1 MQGIKPVLSNTR
13 SPAKLGGCSQAR
25 TSLLYQATSDG
36 TRGMA
41 SGCARGALGWTL
53 GKNYSQKRLFSL
65 GTACPGHWWVT
76 PLECGH
82 GTSCHGLVVVARG
95 WWLDLMILKVF
106 CDMNDSVMLWSAAR
120 TLQWKLSHQLT
131 QLKQNQIPSSR
142 CLACNKPWV
151 ILEWPA
157 HLSLESQQ
165 ARVAFDPAWHV
176 SAQLCVTLTA
186 NILTACSETC
196 SSQWDMSR
204 AAI

>member
-25 TSLLYQATSDG
+25 TSLLSQATSDG

-120 TLQWKLSHQLT
+120 TLQWKLSHQLA
-131 QLKQNQIPSSR
+131 QLKHKTKFLPPGVL
-142 CLACNKPWV
+142 LATSHELSWNDLHTSAWNPNKPGW
-151 ILEWPA
+151 LLTLPGTSQ
-157 HLSLESQQ
+157 LSC
-165 ARVAFDPAWHV
+165 VWH
-176 SAQLCVTLTA
+176 
-186 NILTACSETC
+186 
-196 SSQWDMSR
+196 
-204 AAI
+204 